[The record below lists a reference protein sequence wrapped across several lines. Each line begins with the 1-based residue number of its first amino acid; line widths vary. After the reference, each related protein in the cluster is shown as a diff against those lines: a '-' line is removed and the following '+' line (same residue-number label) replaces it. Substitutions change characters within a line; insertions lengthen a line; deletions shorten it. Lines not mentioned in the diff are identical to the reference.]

1 MLPGSDSLD
10 FGGPFP
16 EPLGENPE
24 VDAGIA
30 FAHVAPLGDPDTIAV
45 AIRTSDYLF
54 VGPLHGPR
62 FDSIRVA
69 SLHRQGPRP
78 DLLEKVIADPASI
91 GPDSV

>member
-1 MLPGSDSLD
+1 MRASRSPTSRPWEIPIPLPWPS
-10 FGGPFP
+10 GP
-16 EPLGENPE
+16 
-24 VDAGIA
+24 
-30 FAHVAPLGDPDTIAV
+30 
-45 AIRTSDYLF
+45 RDYLF